1 MPKAIATP
9 VLIQSPP
16 ICLDPVFYQSKNNL
30 ANMKTVLTKR
40 QFHFSLNFLF
50 VERIVHDFT
59 KPYVVQ
65 EAPFHGMSVK
75 QLEGIVQKLLEK
87 VRYGQ
92 VKEKLVQ

>member
-30 ANMKTVLTKR
+30 ANTKTVLTKR

-50 VERIVHDFT
+50 VHDFT